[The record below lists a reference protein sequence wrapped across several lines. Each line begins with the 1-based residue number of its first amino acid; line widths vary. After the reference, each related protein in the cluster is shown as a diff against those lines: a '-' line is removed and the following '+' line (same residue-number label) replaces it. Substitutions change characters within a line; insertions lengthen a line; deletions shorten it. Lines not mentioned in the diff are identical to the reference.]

1 MTPAAVS
8 GFLSPAF
15 AVACALLVL
24 AGVAKLRSPAAARA
38 ALGGAGLRV
47 SAGVVRALGAAEVVI
62 GGWALAR
69 PDASAGALVALLYG
83 AFAGFGALVGLSRR
97 AAEPVACGCFGD
109 ARTELVPAHVI
120 LNGIACVVG
129 VAAALAPPAGVG
141 SILDH
146 EPLVAATLALGL
158 AATVLA
164 AYLAFTAFPNAWRAY
179 GANQR

>member
-1 MTPAAVS
+1 MTREAAS
-8 GFLSPAF
+8 GIISPAF
-15 AVACALLVL
+15 AVACALLVV
-24 AGVAKLRSPAAARA
+24 AGVAKLRSPAPARA

-47 SAGVVRALGAAEVVI
+47 PAGVVRALGAAEIFV

-83 AFAGFGALVGLSRR
+83 AFAAFGALSMTRR
-97 AAEPVACGCFGD
+97 WEESVPCGCFGD

-129 VAAALAPPAGVG
+129 VAAALTPPPGIG
-141 SILDH
+141 SILDR
-146 EPLVAATLALGL
+146 EPLVASTLALGL
-158 AATVLA
+158 AATVVA
-164 AYLAFTAFPNAWRAY
+164 AYLAFTAFPTAWRAY